1 MLTEAKPHIPSELY
15 EDIQE
20 QKDEVEASTRVMT
33 TSSNLLLLNVEDI
46 LGYAQLQ
53 AGRFVKVIR
62 KINIKKVVN
71 EIMSI

>member
-1 MLTEAKPHIPSELY
+1 M
-15 EDIQE
+15 QE
-20 QKDEVEASTRVMT
+20 EVEASTRVMT

-62 KINIKKVVN
+62 KINIKNVVN
-71 EIMSI
+71 DIMSI

>member
-1 MLTEAKPHIPSELY
+1 MLMEAKPHIPEELY
-15 EDIQE
+15 EEIIE
-20 QKDEVEASTRVMT
+20 QKEEVDSSTKVMT

-46 LGYAQLQ
+46 LGYAQLK